1 MLHLDLIL
9 HCRPIFNWQLNRTCV
24 MSKAEILVLFPVN
37 PNFCYAC
44 FLLTHNLYF
53 SFLSYVDFPS
63 FLILHSTSVY
73 FLFPTSKLLLFL
85 FFLFLG
91 ISPLLLLL
99 FVASS
104 IYSHLGSHLWF
115 LFPSLTFM
123 KVFFNISVWF
133 LNFQPASVFLFLL
146 VAFSL

>member
-1 MLHLDLIL
+1 MLV
-9 HCRPIFNWQLNRTCV
+9 F
-24 MSKAEILVLFPVN
+24 MSKAESLVLFPVN

-53 SFLSYVDFPS
+53 SFLSSVDFPS
-63 FLILHSTSVY
+63 FLILDPTSVY
-73 FLFPTSKLLLFL
+73 FLFPTSKLLLFV
-85 FFLFLG
+85 FFPFLG

-104 IYSHLGSHLWF
+104 VYSHFGSHLWF

-123 KVFFNISVWF
+123 SLFQYFCLVLQFSVCVSLPVFISCI
-133 LNFQPASVFLFLL
+133 
-146 VAFSL
+146 FSLNPPFPLPLFAAPSGSRA